1 VRATRTSGTIGIERD
16 MQKQSGL
23 AETPFWRRKR
33 LADMTPA
40 EWESLCD
47 GCGLC
52 CLHKIM
58 DEDSNDIAVTD
69 VACRLLDLDTC
80 RCSDYPNRR
89 RHVPD
94 CVHLTPETTANL
106 NWLPSTC
113 AYRLVD
119 QGRDLFDWH
128 PLVSGDPET
137 VHRAG
142 ISARGAAVS
151 EDDVDDLEDH
161 VQAWLDAGAD
171 PFTARKK
178 RKRR

>member
-1 VRATRTSGTIGIERD
+1 
-16 MQKQSGL
+16 MQKESGQ
-23 AETPFWRRKR
+23 ADAPFWRRKR

-58 DEDSNDIAVTD
+58 DEDSSDIAVTN
-69 VACRLLDLDTC
+69 VACWLLDLDTC
-80 RCSDYPNRR
+80 RCGDYPNRR

-94 CVHLTPETTANL
+94 CVHLTAETTPNL

-142 ISARGAAVS
+142 ISARGKAVS
-151 EDDVDDLEDH
+151 EDHVGDLDDH
-161 VQAWLDAGAD
+161 VQAWLDAGAA
-171 PFTARKK
+171 PFAARKS
-178 RKRR
+178 RKRRR

>member
-1 VRATRTSGTIGIERD
+1 MRNRTGKT
-16 MQKQSGL
+16 
-23 AETPFWRRKR
+23 ETPFWRRKR

-58 DEDSNDIAVTD
+58 DEDSGDIAVTD

-80 RCSDYPNRR
+80 RCGDYANRR

-94 CVHLTPETTANL
+94 CVHLTAESAAKL

-113 AYRLVD
+113 AYRLVAN
-119 QGRDLFDWH
+119 GRDLYDWH
-128 PLVSGDPET
+128 PLVSGDPDS

-142 ISARGAAVS
+142 ISARGLAVS
-151 EDDVDDLEDH
+151 EDHVEDLDDH
-161 VQAWLDAGAD
+161 VQAWLDGCGD
-171 PFTARKK
+171 PFRRRPARN
-178 RKRR
+178 RRR

>member
-1 VRATRTSGTIGIERD
+1 MRNRPGKTDA
-16 MQKQSGL
+16 
-23 AETPFWRRKR
+23 PFWQRKR

-58 DEDSNDIAVTD
+58 DEDTGDIAVTD

-80 RCSDYPNRR
+80 RCSNYADRH

-94 CVHLTPETTANL
+94 CVHLTAETASRL
-106 NWLPSTC
+106 KWLPSTC
-113 AYRLVD
+113 AYRLLAR
-119 QGRDLFDWH
+119 GRPLFDWH
-128 PLVSGDPET
+128 PLVSGDPQS

-151 EDDVDDLEDH
+151 EDHVEDLEEH
-161 VQAWLDAGAD
+161 VQAWLDAGGD
-171 PFTARKK
+171 PFSRKGA
-178 RKRR
+178 RKRRR